1 MEEVLIKSMCQDAL
15 PMAFAFYALVKI
27 NGTLDSIGK
36 SLDRLE
42 KRIERLEALILKEVS
57 K

>member
-1 MEEVLIKSMCQDAL
+1 MEEVLIKSMYQDAL